1 MTSHGH
7 DRDVVRERTTTWED
21 PMLTAAQLGRLTGME
36 LLEAVRAGELPA
48 PPIASTLGFD
58 IELVEEGRVVFVLDP
73 AEFHYNPIGSVHGGV
88 MATLL
93 DSALGC
99 AVHSTLPAGV
109 GYTSLD
115 LDVRFLRGITTRT
128 GRVRCE
134 GRVVHSGRR
143 TALAEATITDGDGK
157 LLATGSSSCLV
168 FEVPQG

>member
-1 MTSHGH
+1 MTTQLT
-7 DRDVVRERTTTWED
+7 RERTHSWTD
-21 PMLTAAQLGRLTGME
+21 PAETAAAALAVDGLTF
-36 LLEAVRAGELPA
+36 LRALAAGEIPPA
-48 PPIASTLGFD
+48 PIAATLGMTLEEVD
-58 IELVEEGRVVFVLDP
+58 EGRVVFGLAP

-128 GRVRCE
+128 GQVRCD

-143 TALAEATITDGDGK
+143 TALAEATITDADGK

-168 FEVPQG
+168 FEIPQG